1 PDAELHPCYVAIK
14 NVLATYGIKVD
25 AIKSLANVDDKTC
38 VNPVPLID
46 GATWL
51 LDASKLALNITIPQI
66 YLNNAVNGYI
76 SPSRWDQAINAM
88 MMNYDFSASHTIR
101 SNYDDDDDS
110 YYLNLRNGINL
121 GAWRFRNYS
130 TLNSY

>member
-1 PDAELHPCYVAIK
+1 MLRGDK

-76 SPSRWDQAINAM
+76 SPSRWDQ
-88 MMNYDFSASHTIR
+88 DQCH
-101 SNYDDDDDS
+101 DDE
-110 YYLNLRNGINL
+110 L
-121 GAWRFRNYS
+121 
-130 TLNSY
+130 

>member
-1 PDAELHPCYVAIK
+1 M
-14 NVLATYGIKVD
+14 
-25 AIKSLANVDDKTC
+25 SANVDDKTC

-51 LDASKLALNITIPQI
+51 LYVTKLGIQNITIPQI

-76 SPSRWDQAINAM
+76 SPSRWDQGINAM

-121 GAWRFRNYS
+121 SAWRFWHH
-130 TLNSY
+130 TP